1 MKISLNWLKDY
12 VPDLKIDNLD
22 KFVKDLVELGFDI
35 ESIENEGDIF
45 KNFVIGEVIEKA
57 KHPDAD
63 KLSLCKVNVG
73 SGELLNIVCGA
84 PNVDAGQKVCVALI
98 GAIVPNGQFEIKK
111 SKIRGAVSEG
121 MICSAKELNLAD
133 DHSGIMVLDSKAVPG
148 TPFSDF
154 LDKNDYIFDI
164 WVPPN
169 RGDLSSHI
177 GMAREIAALYNLKL
191 NIPKAEKNY
200 NDGVGKTEDFI
211 KITIEDKE
219 NCKRF
224 TGRLIQDIKVAESPD
239 WLKKKLIAVG
249 LRPINNIVDITNYVM
264 FETGQPL
271 HAFDYDKIRG
281 KEIIVKR
288 ANKGDKF
295 KTLDSKERHLTENSL
310 MICDKDGYVGIAG
323 LMGGENSEITTG
335 TKNLFLEVAYFNPVS
350 IRKNAKRLGMLTDAS
365 ARFEKGVDINGV
377 EYASLR
383 AAQLIKKLA
392 SGKASDDLYDVYPEK
407 FAPIEIGIRPQMA
420 SKVIGVEITEDE
432 IKSLLKKIE
441 IKFIKKDGDSLIFA
455 IPEFRRYDIERE
467 YDLIEEV
474 MRLKGYNTIPAEE
487 RLTMNFASD
496 DKYTEEYLKTLE
508 IKDYLTGRG
517 LNEIITQTIQN
528 SELIK
533 IFGIEPVLLENPQS
547 AELNALRVNLDIGL
561 LRVVKNN
568 INHSGK
574 EISLK
579 LYEAGKIFKIENN
592 KYVENNE
599 LTMAFYGIYDFKIHK
614 LQKRR
619 YDIFDVKGEIEMFL
633 SRMNI
638 ENVKLFY
645 YNDLAY
651 SSNFI
656 EVRIS
661 DKTIGKIYKAN
672 SDLLNKFE
680 IEDDVFI
687 GSLNLDLIIPPG
699 FKKNYYKEI
708 SKFPVVKRDLA
719 IVVDKKTRYEELVKI
734 LNSKN
739 AENLKSVKLFD
750 IYEDEKLGKDKKSLA
765 FSLEFL
771 SKDKTLSDEEVN
783 TQIKKLVKKLE
794 SETGAVLRN

>member
-12 VPDLKIDNLD
+12 IPDLKIDNLD

-45 KNFVIGEVIEKA
+45 KNFVVGEVVEKT

-63 KLSLCKVNVG
+63 KLSLCKVNAG
-73 SGELLNIVCGA
+73 GNELLNIVCGA
-84 PNVDAGQKVCVALI
+84 PNVEAGQKVCVALI
-98 GAIVPNGQFEIKK
+98 GAIVPNGQFEIKR

-133 DHSGIMVLDSKAVPG
+133 DHSGIMVLDANAKPG
-148 TPFSDF
+148 TLFSDF
-154 LDKNDYIFDI
+154 LNKNDYIFDI

-177 GMAREIAALYNLKL
+177 GMAREIAALYDLKL
-191 NIPKAEKNY
+191 NIPKPEKDY
-200 NDGVGKTEDFI
+200 KEGVGKTEDLI
-211 KITIEDKE
+211 KISIEDQE

-224 TGRLIQDIKVAESPD
+224 TGRLIQNIKVEESPE

-264 FETGQPL
+264 FESGQPL

-281 KEIIVKR
+281 KEIIVKK
-288 ANKGDKF
+288 AGKGEKF
-295 KTLDSKERHLTENSL
+295 TTLDSKQRELNENSL

-323 LMGGENSEITTG
+323 IMGGENSEITSDTR
-335 TKNLFLEVAYFNPVS
+335 NLFLEVAYFNPIS

-365 ARFEKGVDINGV
+365 TRFEKGVDINGV

-383 AAQLIKKLA
+383 AAQLIKELTG
-392 SGKASDDLYDVYPEK
+392 GKVSDDLYDVYPEK
-407 FAPIEIGIRPQMA
+407 FAPIEMGIRPQMA
-420 SKVIGVEITEDE
+420 SKVIGIDVNEHE
-432 IKSLLKKIE
+432 IKSLLEKIE
-441 IKFIKKDGDSLIFA
+441 INFIRKDGDSLTFA

-474 MRLKGYNTIPAEE
+474 MRLKGYHTILAEE
-487 RLTMNFASD
+487 RITMNFASD
-496 DKYTEEYLKTLE
+496 DKYTEEYLKTLD

-517 LNEIITQTIQN
+517 FNEIITQTIQN

-561 LRVVKNN
+561 LRVIKNN

-574 EISLK
+574 DISLK
-579 LYEAGKIFKIENN
+579 LYETGKIFRNEN

-599 LTMAFYGIYDFKIHK
+599 LTMAFYGLYDFKTHK
-614 LQKRR
+614 LQKRK

-656 EVRIS
+656 EVRVS

-672 SDLLNKFE
+672 SDLLDKFE

-687 GSLNLDLIIPPG
+687 GSLNLDKVIPQS

-719 IVVDKKTRYEELVKI
+719 LIVDKKTKYEELIKV
-734 LNSKN
+734 LNNKT
-739 AENLKSVKLFD
+739 AENLTTVKLFD

-771 SKDKTLSDEEVN
+771 SKDKTLSDDEVN
-783 TQIKKLVKKLE
+783 AQIKKLVKKLE
-794 SETGAVLRN
+794 SETGAILRN

>member
-12 VPDLKIDNLD
+12 IPDLKLDNLD
-22 KFVKDLVELGFDI
+22 KFVSDLVELGFDI

-45 KNFVIGEVIEKA
+45 KNFIVGEVIEKT

-73 SGELLNIVCGA
+73 GNESLNIVCGA
-84 PNVDAGQKVCVALI
+84 PNVEEGQRVCVALI

-133 DHSGIMVLDSKAVPG
+133 DHSGIMVLDLNAKVG

-191 NIPKAEKNY
+191 NIPKVKKNY
-200 NDGVGKTEDFI
+200 KDGVGKTEDFI
-211 KITIEDKE
+211 KISIEDKK

-224 TGRLIQDIKVAESPD
+224 TGRLIQNIKVTESPD

-295 KTLDSKERHLTENSL
+295 KTLDSKERELNENSL

-323 LMGGENSEITTG
+323 IMGGENSEITTN
-335 TKNLFLEVAYFNPVS
+335 TKNLFLEVAYFDPVS

-365 ARFEKGVDINGV
+365 TRFEKGVDINGV

-383 AAQLIKKLA
+383 AAQLIKELA
-392 SGKASDDLYDVYPEK
+392 DGKVSDDLYDVYPEK
-407 FAPIEIGIRPQMA
+407 FAAIEIGIRPQMA
-420 SKVIGVEITEDE
+420 SKVIGIDVPEDE
-432 IKSLLKKIE
+432 IKTLLEKIE
-441 IKFIKKDGDSLIFA
+441 IKFVKKNGDSLIFA

-487 RLTMNFASD
+487 RVTINFSSD

-517 LNEIITQTIQN
+517 FNEIITQTIQN

-533 IFGIEPVLLENPQS
+533 IFGSNPVLLENPQS

-579 LYEAGKIFKIENN
+579 LYEAGKIFRNENN

-599 LTMAFYGIYDFKIHK
+599 LTMAFYGLYDFKTHN
-614 LQKRR
+614 LQKRK

-633 SRMNI
+633 QRMNI

-661 DKTIGKIYKAN
+661 EKTIGKIYKAN

-687 GSLNLDLIIPPG
+687 GSLNLDLIIPPS

-719 IVVDKKTRYEELVKI
+719 IVIDKKTRYEELVKI

-739 AENLKSVKLFD
+739 AENLSSVKLFD

-783 TQIKKLVKKLE
+783 TQIKKLVKRLE

>member
-12 VPDLKIDNLD
+12 IPDLKLDNLD
-22 KFVKDLVELGFDI
+22 KFVDDLVELGFDI

-45 KNFVIGEVIEKA
+45 KNFVVGEVIEKA

-73 SGELLNIVCGA
+73 GSELLNIVCGA
-84 PNVDAGQKVCVALI
+84 PNVEAGQKVCVAMI

-121 MICSAKELNLAD
+121 MICSAKELNLTD
-133 DHSGIMVLDSKAVPG
+133 DHSGIMVLDANAKPG

-191 NIPKAEKNY
+191 NIPKTDKNY
-200 NDGVGKTEDFI
+200 KDGVGQTQDFI
-211 KITIEDKE
+211 KISIEDKE

-224 TGRLIQDIKVAESPD
+224 TGRLIKDIKVGESPD

-295 KTLDSKERHLTENSL
+295 TTLDSKQRELNENSL
-310 MICDKDGYVGIAG
+310 MICDKNGYVGIAG
-323 LMGGENSEITTG
+323 IMGGENSEITSD
-335 TKNLFLEVAYFNPVS
+335 TKNFFLEVAYFNPIS

-365 ARFEKGVDINGV
+365 TRFEKGVDINGV
-377 EYASLR
+377 EQASLR
-383 AAQLIKKLA
+383 ATHLIKELA
-392 SGKASDDLYDVYPEK
+392 NGKVSDDLYDVYPEK
-407 FAPIEIGIRPQMA
+407 FASIEIGIRAQMA
-420 SKVIGVEITEDE
+420 SKVIGVDITEDE
-432 IKSLLKKIE
+432 IKSLLEKIE
-441 IKFIKKDGDSLIFA
+441 IKFIKKDGDNLIFA

-474 MRLKGYNTIPAEE
+474 MRLKGYNTVRAEE
-487 RLTMNFASD
+487 RVTMSFSSD
-496 DKYTEEYLKTLE
+496 DKYTEEYLKTLD

-517 LNEIITQTIQN
+517 FNEIITQTIQN

-533 IFGIEPVLLENPQS
+533 IFGINPVLLENPQS

-579 LYEAGKIFKIENN
+579 LYEAGKIFRNGN
-592 KYVENNE
+592 KYIENNE
-599 LTMAFYGIYDFKIHK
+599 LTMAFYGLYDFKTHK

-633 SRMNI
+633 QRMNI

-661 DKTIGKIYKAN
+661 DRTIGKIYKAN
-672 SDLLNKFE
+672 ADLLNKFE
-680 IEDDVFI
+680 IEGDVFI
-687 GSLNLDLIIPPG
+687 GSLNLDLIIPPS
-699 FKKNYYKEI
+699 FRKNYYREI

-719 IVVDKKTRYEELVKI
+719 IVVDKKTKYEELVKI

-739 AENLKSVKLFD
+739 AENLKSVELFD
-750 IYEDEKLGKDKKSLA
+750 IYEDDKLGKDKKSLA

-783 TQIKKLVKKLE
+783 AQIKKLVKKLE